1 MAYMRMQESKF
12 WGWVITSLVAG
23 LVVGL
28 AGMYFYTQAAT
39 AKKIDATKTELTGQ
53 IADAN
58 TKIAALETRLASSE
72 ASVAAQVQDNA
83 QLATQLES
91 AKAAAKKPASTT
103 ATSTLSVVSREIQ
116 PDSVNASGTITMTAR
131 VKGAPDRVTM
141 RITAKSGGFDQSYA
155 LRKVSTSGS
164 TETWRVVGKAPTR
177 KGDYRYFATAIL
189 GDKQATMPGASPST
203 LTVR

>member
-1 MAYMRMQESKF
+1 MAYMRMQENKF
-12 WGWVITSLVAG
+12 WGWVIASLIAG

-39 AKKIDATKTELTGQ
+39 AKRISSAQTEFAGQ

-58 TKIAALETRLASSE
+58 AKTAALETRLASSE
-72 ASVAAQVQDNA
+72 ASVAAQAEANA
-83 QLATQLES
+83 QLATQLDT
-91 AKAAAKKPASTT
+91 AKAAAKKSASTT

-116 PDSVNASGTITMTAR
+116 PDSVSASGTITMTAR
-131 VKGAPDRVTM
+131 VKGAPDKVTM
-141 RITAKSGGFDQSYA
+141 RITAKSGGFDESYA
-155 LRKVSTSGS
+155 LKKVSTSGS
-164 TETWRVVGKAPTR
+164 TETWRVVGKAPTK